1 MTLIAQGL
9 LEYGGLSTTASS
21 LGAFMGDLF
30 ENLFDH
36 IQDALTNA
44 SGSEW
49 LILIAGGLMLWF
61 LFFRRVV

>member
-1 MTLIAQGL
+1 
-9 LEYGGLSTTASS
+9 
-21 LGAFMGDLF
+21 MGDLF

-49 LILIAGGLMLWF
+49 LILIVGGLMLWF

>member
-1 MTLIAQGL
+1 MLIAQAV
-9 LEYGGLSTTASS
+9 LEYGGLSSTVSS
-21 LGAFMGDLF
+21 MGAFMGDLF

-44 SGSEW
+44 SASEW

>member
-1 MTLIAQGL
+1 MTLIAQGV
-9 LEYGGLSTTASS
+9 LEYGGLSTTVSS
-21 LGAFMGDLF
+21 LGTFMGDLF
-30 ENLFDH
+30 ENFFDR

-49 LILIAGGLMLWF
+49 LILIVGGLMLWF